1 MAGRVGLRIAEMGM
15 GWEMDRG
22 DDRDDRNGRDGRG
35 KNWGRIWWGGGW
47 ESDSFD

>member
-35 KNWGRIWWGGGW
+35 KNLVGRGLGIG
-47 ESDSFD
+47 FI